1 MKKHANIIITSL
13 ALFFLCAS
21 GATIYLFFKFESLTL
36 TYVSLGL
43 SFLFIILATI
53 FGMLFISK
61 KYLKKI
67 KGLED
72 QVDILNNSGYH
83 IKEAG
88 DIAFNNLPIA
98 ILVYDSH
105 YKITW
110 GNNYAKQIFKTNF
123 LNNDIIT
130 LDLNLYNKLQEKNN
144 KFLYQKDED
153 FYDVTSYPDNNLL
166 FFFPATERE
175 KLQKKYND
183 RTTTIGI
190 IKIDNLDESLNIYS
204 VQEASQ
210 IRGEFLGVI
219 SDLAQNYKASLQ
231 KIDDDKMLFITN
243 KSSLELM
250 ILDGFD
256 CLNQVRDI
264 ATRNHLK
271 TSISMGFAC
280 YDKSSSEVVSLAQ
293 SAVDLAERRGGD
305 QAVINIEGEE
315 IKYFG
320 GKIDALEKESR
331 VKESTNARELKH
343 AIEKANTIYIT
354 GHKYPDA
361 DCIGSMLGVLRMALS
376 VKNCSIHVVLDLKNT
391 DRITTRMLNL
401 LEAEEPEMFKHFVS
415 IDKLDV
421 KKTEID
427 NEAVLLVICDT
438 QGPKIMCYPELYEL
452 IGNRF
457 VIDHHRSGEPAF
469 ENCKT
474 LYVDT
479 GASSAVELICEML
492 PFYNKDIKLSKCEAT
507 LMLAGIVID
516 TNNFVFNTRSR
527 TFEVASV
534 LKSAGADMMSV
545 RKFIR
550 DSYDTEKYIAKAFIN
565 AEFYQDDFAISVLED
580 VTDDRTLLA
589 KISDKLITINNV
601 KAAFTVALNNNSDVC
616 ISARSIDDFN
626 VQLIMEE
633 MGGGGHKNAAATQI
647 KNTSINEACEKLK
660 KILYREKIINT
671 EDDVTVEVILLE
683 DVKGKGKKDTIVK
696 VANGYANYLINA
708 NLAIAATP
716 ENKKNLDAQKAKNEE
731 IEQNRIKT
739 HERLKKEIDGKS
751 IDVYI
756 KFGQDGKAY
765 GHITTKQ
772 ICEEFESQTGIHLDK
787 KKVSIPQDIDFI
799 GKFKATVN
807 LYKNINATFDVNVLE
822 MR

>member
-1 MKKHANIIITSL
+1 MRKHTNIILTL
-13 ALFFLCAS
+13 VALFFLI
-21 GATIYLFFKFESLTL
+21 ATGISIYLFIIFDSKIL
-36 TYVSLGL
+36 TYVSLGVAFF
-43 SFLFIILATI
+43 SIILATI
-53 FGMLFISK
+53 FVMVLISK

-72 QVDILNNSGYH
+72 QVDTLNNSGYH

-98 ILVYDSH
+98 ILVYDMH
-105 YKITW
+105 YRITW
-110 GNNYAKQIFKTNF
+110 GNTYAKQIFKTNF
-123 LNNDIIT
+123 LNDDIIAM
-130 LDLNLYNKLQEKNN
+130 DINLYNKLKDNN
-144 KFLYQKDED
+144 QKFLYKKGDD
-153 FYDVTSYPDNNLL
+153 YYDVTSYPDSNLL

-175 KLQKKYND
+175 KLQQKYNA

-243 KSSLELM
+243 KASLEL
-250 ILDGFD
+250 IVQNKFE
-256 CLNQVRDI
+256 CLNQIRDI
-264 ATRNHLK
+264 ANRNHLK
-271 TSISMGFAC
+271 TSMSMGFAC

-331 VKESTNARELKH
+331 VKESTNARELKS
-343 AIEKANTIYIT
+343 AIQKANSIYIT
-354 GHKYPDA
+354 GHKFPDA
-361 DCIGSMLGVLRMALS
+361 DCIGSMLGVLRMVLS
-376 VKNCSIHVVLDLKNT
+376 IKNNVHVVLDSKNI
-391 DRITTRMLNL
+391 DRISARMLSL
-401 LEAEEPEMFKHFVS
+401 LEEKEPEIFEHFVS
-415 IDKLDV
+415 IDEVDI
-421 KKTEID
+421 KKTEVD
-427 NEAVLLVICDT
+427 NESVLLVICDT
-438 QGPKIMCYPELYEL
+438 QGPNIMCYPELYKL

-457 VIDHHRSGEPAF
+457 VIDHHRAGEPAF

-492 PFYNKDIKLSKCEAT
+492 PFFNKDLKFSEYEAT

-516 TNNFVFNTRSR
+516 TNNFVSNTRTR

-534 LKSAGADMMSV
+534 LKNVGADMMGV
-545 RKFIR
+545 RKLIR
-550 DSYDTEKYIAKAFIN
+550 DTFDIEKLVANAFVKAEIY
-565 AEFYQDDFAISVLED
+565 EDEFAISKLD
-580 VTDDRTLLA
+580 DITNDRTLLA
-589 KISDKLITINNV
+589 RISDKLITIDNI
-601 KAAFTVALNNNSDVC
+601 KASFTIALNSSGVVC
-616 ISARSIDDFN
+616 VSARSIDDFN
-626 VQLIMEE
+626 VQVIMEE
-633 MGGGGHKNAAATQI
+633 LGGGGHKNAAATQI
-647 KNTSINEACEKLK
+647 QNTSINEVYDKLK
-660 KILYREKIINT
+660 KILYIEKISNT

-683 DVKGKGKKDTIVK
+683 DVKGKGKKDTIIK
-696 VANGYANYLINA
+696 VANGYANYLINSK
-708 NLAIAATP
+708 LAVPATD
-716 ENKKNLDAQKAKNEE
+716 ENKKSLDAKKAEDE
-731 IEQNRIKT
+731 QIEQNKIKT

-756 KFGQDGKAY
+756 KFGQDGKAF

-772 ICEEFESQTGIHLDK
+772 ICDEFEAQTGIHLDK
-787 KKVSIPQDIDFI
+787 KKVSVPQDINFI

-807 LYKNINATFDVNVLE
+807 LYKDINASFDVNVLE